1 MPWQNWTAIEATP
14 VGDGRSSKCLRY
26 LYHSLNLIHVSRI
39 FIVEGI
45 LTIVV
50 AVASKWLLADWPEQA
65 KFLTEGERALLLAKL
80 SRSEGVAKMDRLDRD
95 ALRRILQ
102 DWKIWTGYDDRCHE
116 YFN

>member
-1 MPWQNWTAIEATP
+1 MVNTSNALALS
-14 VGDGRSSKCLRY
+14 RSD
-26 LYHSLNLIHVSRI
+26 LIHVSRI
-39 FIVEGI
+39 FIVEGL

-65 KFLTEGERALLLAKL
+65 KFLTDGERALLLAKL

-102 DWKIWTGYDDRCHE
+102 DWKIWTGYGNRRPENFD
-116 YFN
+116 